1 MPTAALENPMTSTGK
16 ASGPTPFTDTRAF
29 KVMRTLVGLA
39 NPIVKR
45 LLASRFGGP
54 MAKNVLLLEF
64 RGRTSGKAFRTP
76 VGYVRDGDR
85 IVIVTSP
92 TYRWWKNVIGGASVR
107 VRVAEG
113 WRAGHA
119 RVLLPADV
127 GYDGAVATQVAARGP
142 GMLRGFGVQVDD
154 QGRVDPAARADAPA
168 HAHIVE
174 IVLEPARP

>member
-1 MPTAALENPMTSTGK
+1 MTSDAPGQR
-16 ASGPTPFTDTRAF
+16 AFTDTRAF

-39 NPIVKR
+39 NPLMKR
-45 LLASRFGGP
+45 VLASRFGGP
-54 MAKNVLLLEF
+54 IARNVLLLEF
-64 RGRTSGKAFRTP
+64 RGRTTGTAHRTP

-92 TYRWWKNVIGGASVR
+92 TYRWWKNVVGGAPVR

-113 WRAGHA
+113 WRAGQA
-119 RVLLPADV
+119 RVLMPEDAA
-127 GYDGAVATQVAARGP
+127 YDAAVATQVAVRGP

-154 QGRVDPAARADAPA
+154 SGRIDPAARAAAPS

-174 IVLEPARP
+174 ILLDPTVP